1 MRSVFSLLI
10 TFALGCTLWAQSPAP
25 VIVQAVTSPAVKSA
39 AAPVAA
45 VPEKSD
51 SLQSALQM
59 LQAIKAANEETLRKQ
74 AAMLEQ
80 LDALEKEADQIRVF
94 SSRG

>member
-1 MRSVFSLLI
+1 MRTVFSLLV

-25 VIVQAVTSPAVKSA
+25 MVVQAVTPAVKSA

-45 VPEKSD
+45 APEKSD

-59 LQAIKAANEETLRKQ
+59 LQAIKAANAETLQKQ
-74 AAMLEQ
+74 AATLEQ
-80 LDALEKEADQIRVF
+80 LDALEKEADQLKVF
-94 SSRG
+94 TKRG